1 MIVSERDV
9 VVVTGGARGIGFG
22 IARRCLDT
30 GYRVALLDLDSSALD
45 VAVAELRGLY
55 LAERV
60 MGTQADITRS
70 EEIVQAFAE
79 VSARFGRVDVLVNN
93 AGIVRDRRFLKMEEA
108 DWDAVVDTNLK
119 SQFLTCRAVIPGMVE
134 RGYGRIVNISS
145 RAWLGGFGQANY
157 SAAKGGV
164 VGLTRT
170 LAIEFA
176 AQGITVNAVAP
187 GLVDTPMFRGFK
199 PEVQE
204 RLQKSVPAQRIGTA
218 DDVAQ
223 AVLFFA
229 SRESSYI
236 TGQLVYVC
244 GGRSLSSPS
253 V

>member
-1 MIVSERDV
+1 MSERDV
-9 VVVTGGARGIGFG
+9 VVVTGGARGIGLG
-22 IARRCLDT
+22 IAKRCLDAN
-30 GYRVALLDLDSSALD
+30 YRVALLDLDASALD
-45 VAVAELRGLY
+45 LAIEELHQSHQ
-55 LAERV
+55 AERV
-60 MGTQADITRS
+60 MATQADITRS
-70 EEIVQAFAE
+70 EEIERAFADIAE
-79 VSARFGRVDVLVNN
+79 RFGRVDVLVNN
-93 AGIVRDRRFLKMEEA
+93 AGIVRDRRFLKLEES

-134 RGYGRIVNISS
+134 RAYGRIVNISS

-164 VGLTRT
+164 VSLTRS

-187 GLVDTPMFRGFK
+187 GIVDTPMFRGFK

-204 RLQKSVPAQRIGTA
+204 RLQKSVPAQRIGA
-218 DDVAQ
+218 AEDVAQ

-229 SRESSYI
+229 NRQSSYI
-236 TGQLVYVC
+236 TGQLLYVC
-244 GGRSLSSPS
+244 GGRSLSGPS